1 MSELFDTLGIS
12 SQLVEALRKSAIT
25 KPTEIQRKVIP
36 LAMEKKDIIG
46 QSGTGTGKTLAF
58 LLPLFM
64 MVDKSKK
71 EMQAIILAPTHEL
84 AMQIHNE
91 IKNLSKNSGTNISS
105 AAIIGSANINRQ
117 VERLKE
123 KPHIIVGSP
132 GRILELIKKRKI
144 SAHTIKTIIIDEG
157 DKLLDPNNIEIVKA
171 VIKTTL
177 KERQVMLFSA
187 TIPVKTLEVAK
198 EFMKDPEVIKVSSK
212 KAITNNIDHYY
223 LLCDERDKIKT
234 LRKLVHA
241 LKPEKA
247 LVFINKSYDIEKT
260 VARLNYHKLKA
271 QGLHGTNRKEDRK
284 KVLQDLRL
292 GKLQLLVASDIAA
305 RGLDIKGVSHVF
317 NLELPED
324 PKDYLHR
331 AGRTGRAGKRGEA
344 ITIASKREVKLI
356 HTISRTY
363 KIHIGR
369 KEVLKGQVVNPK
381 PIEIDKNY
389 KV

>member
-284 KVLQDLRL
+284 KVLQDLRI

-381 PIEIDKNY
+381 TNRD
-389 KV
+389 

>member
-381 PIEIDKNY
+381 TNRD
-389 KV
+389 

>member
-241 LKPEKA
+241 LKPEKT

-381 PIEIDKNY
+381 TNRD
-389 KV
+389 

>member
-284 KVLQDLRL
+284 KVLQHLRL

-381 PIEIDKNY
+381 TNRD
-389 KV
+389 